1 MRTFRF
7 KLSAHNILEVK
18 GNDVN
23 EAKNIAILVWCNTFK
38 NMLYGFHG
46 HVEFIEEIKEKSD
59 K

>member
-18 GNDVN
+18 GKDVN
-23 EAKNIAILVWCNTFK
+23 DAMNVALPVWFMTFK

-46 HVEFIEEIKEKSD
+46 HVEFIEEIKMCEE
-59 K
+59 